1 MNKTLKGYLQL
12 VRPANL
18 PTAAADVLA
27 GMVLAGVVAKV
38 NKSSF
43 WDIEFSLPF
52 FCLVL
57 ASVLLYAGG
66 VVLND
71 VFDFQLDKQE
81 RPERPIPSGIV
92 PLKSASIFGGILL
105 VLGIVLGFYV
115 HVLSGSIAF
124 VLALSILLYDGV
136 SKKHT
141 FLGPLNMGVCRGL
154 NLLLGMSVFGTLL
167 HWEYAIVPV
176 VYIAAITLISRGEVH
191 GDNKK
196 HIVFAGMLY
205 ALVCIAVLVFHYNND
220 GNTLQTIPF
229 ILLFAILIY
238 TPLVKAFLNNSPG
251 NIKKAVIGGVLSII
265 VLDAIMAVG
274 FSNWMVGI
282 GILLLLP
289 LSIILSKLF
298 AVT

>member
-12 VRPANL
+12 TRPANL

-27 GMVLAGVVAKV
+27 GMVISGIVTVV
-38 NKSSF
+38 NQSSF
-43 WDIEFSLPF
+43 WDVEFVLPF
-52 FCLVL
+52 FCLVF

-71 VFDFQLDKQE
+71 VFDFQLDKKE

-92 PLKSASIFGGILL
+92 PLKSASIFGGTLL
-105 VLGIVLGFYV
+105 LLGVTLGFYV
-115 HVLSGSIAF
+115 HVLSGSIALL
-124 VLALSILLYDGV
+124 LALSILLYDGV
-136 SKKHT
+136 SKKHA
-141 FLGPLNMGVCRGL
+141 FFGSLNMGICRGL
-154 NLLLGMSVFGTLL
+154 NLLLGMSVFGTLSQ
-167 HWEYAIVPV
+167 WEYAIVPV

-196 HIVFAGMLY
+196 HIVFAGLLY
-205 ALVCIAVLVFHYNND
+205 ALVGIAVLVFHYGNNS
-220 GNTLQTIPF
+220 NILEVIPF
-229 ILLFAILIY
+229 ILLFVILIY
-238 TPLVKAFLNNSPG
+238 KPLVKAYLNNSPE

-265 VLDAIMAVG
+265 VLDAVMAVG

>member
-1 MNKTLKGYLQL
+1 MNKTFIGYLQL
-12 VRPANL
+12 MRPANL
-18 PTAAADVLA
+18 PTAAADVVA
-27 GMVLAGVVAKV
+27 GMVLAGIAG
-38 NKSSF
+38 NINQFSF
-43 WDIEFSLPF
+43 LNFEFYLLF
-52 FCLVL
+52 ICLVM

-71 VFDFQLDKQE
+71 VFDFQLDKKE
-81 RPERPIPSGIV
+81 RPERPIPSGV
-92 PLKSASIFGGILL
+92 VSLKSASIFGGALL
-105 VLGIVLGFYV
+105 MLGITLGFYV
-115 HVLSGSIAF
+115 HILCGS
-124 VLALSILLYDGV
+124 LALLLALFILLYDGI
-136 SKKHT
+136 SKKHA
-141 FLGPLNMGVCRGL
+141 FFGPINMGVCRGL
-154 NLLLGMSVFGTLL
+154 NLLMGMSVFGTLL
-167 HWEYAIVPV
+167 QWEYALIPV

-191 GDNKK
+191 GDNKR

-205 ALVCIAVLVFHYNND
+205 TLVCIGLIVFHYAND

-238 TPLVKAFLNNSPG
+238 RPLIKAYSNNSPE

-265 VLDAIMAVG
+265 VLDAVMAVG

>member
-1 MNKTLKGYLQL
+1 MNKALKGYLQL
-12 VRPANL
+12 TRPANL

-27 GMVLAGVVAKV
+27 GMVISGIVAIV
-38 NKSSF
+38 NQSSF
-43 WDIEFSLPF
+43 WNFEFFLPF

-57 ASVLLYAGG
+57 ASVFLYAGG

-71 VFDFQLDKQE
+71 VFDFQLDKKE
-81 RPERPIPSGIV
+81 RPERPIPSSIV
-92 PLKSASIFGGILL
+92 SLKSASIFGGILL
-105 VLGIVLGFYV
+105 ILGIVLGLYV
-115 HVLSGSIAF
+115 HVLSGSIALI
-124 VLALSILLYDGV
+124 LALSILLYDGV

-141 FLGPLNMGVCRGL
+141 FFGPLNMGICRGL

-167 HWEYAIVPV
+167 QWEYAVVPV
-176 VYIAAITLISRGEVH
+176 VYIAAITLISKGEVH

-196 HIVFAGMLY
+196 HIVFSGMLY
-205 ALVCIAVLVFHYNND
+205 ALVCGTLLVFQHIN
-220 GNTLQTIPF
+220 GGIAFQTIPF